1 MLLQF
6 VIFDPEPHKWFINK
20 TSKYLRQMKKSC
32 IDNSREV
39 PLTLGSMCTEHSCG
53 IQEGLDPHVHL
64 WWKTW
69 LKRRISCY

>member
-1 MLLQF
+1 M
-6 VIFDPEPHKWFINK
+6 NK

-32 IDNSREV
+32 IDNSHKV
-39 PLTLGSMCTEHSCG
+39 PLTLGSMYTEHSCS
-53 IQEGLDPHVHL
+53 IQEGLDPHVHP